1 MSDTRRRRKSN
12 QSCGSD
18 DLSDSCEELNAT
30 KETQVSCY
38 KGVFD
43 FAFWRVEIN
52 SFILFFTISL
62 PTSYCSSNF
71 LLLIELDRKFNG
83 RLD

>member
-43 FAFWRVEIN
+43 FVF
-52 SFILFFTISL
+52 
-62 PTSYCSSNF
+62 
-71 LLLIELDRKFNG
+71 
-83 RLD
+83 